1 MKGVIA
7 RQLLSILLCAAF
19 PLAAAG
25 GQAEELPDDLM
36 SVIGSFYAAIENDDI
51 EARVALLDDEVVM
64 MPNHWTM
71 TTGKEAVAAGFRAAA
86 GGVFGIRDREIVHA
100 DVSDSLAYTVNSYY
114 YTWHAPEDEAQWHKT
129 KNVHIWVRDAEGVW
143 KLRVDIWN
151 SDVRMADFADE

>member
-1 MKGVIA
+1 MKGMIA
-7 RQLLSILLCAAF
+7 RQLASILLCTVL

-25 GQAEELPDDLM
+25 GVAEQLPDDLM
-36 SVIGSFYAAIENDDI
+36 SVIDSFYAAIENDDI
-51 EARVALLDDEVVM
+51 ETRVALLDDEVVM

-71 TTGKEAVAAGFRAAA
+71 TAGKETVAAGLRAAA
-86 GGVFGIRDREIVHA
+86 GGVFRIRDLEIIHA

-129 KNVHIWVRDAEGVW
+129 KNVHVWVRDAEGAW

-151 SDVRMADFADE
+151 SDVRLTDFADE